1 MLGPGLKAGILPEPR
16 PASRLKGL
24 TVSNS
29 RGSESGATAVEYA
42 IMLTF
47 IAAVIIGVVATLG
60 LALPG
65 GFQQVIDGL

>member
-1 MLGPGLKAGILPEPR
+1 MDA
-16 PASRLKGL
+16 
-24 TVSNS
+24 
-29 RGSESGATAVEYA
+29 RGGAESGATAVEYA

-47 IAAVIIGVVATLG
+47 IAAVIIGVVAALG